1 MVISNSAFRQRL
13 HLKVINNNNY
23 KELKMLDRDRERK
36 INWGYLIPLVSTL
49 TLGCA
54 NVGFVIAGNN

>member
-1 MVISNSAFRQRL
+1 
-13 HLKVINNNNY
+13 
-23 KELKMLDRDRERK
+23 MLDRDRERK